1 MATARAARCAG
12 HARSFASRAT
22 GSTPALDIPFSISRL
37 RRIIRCWSIR
47 RKIPRPSTEASNA
60 RPRSTAGWHTAVTIW
75 SSLIWNSAT
84 TACTALRARRAA
96 GICTSRTAALP
107 RSAVRSGIKTRRSA
121 SATPLSAGTWR
132 KTLRSSTACSTI
144 STIPPSRIRA
154 ARTASPHTIS

>member
-60 RPRSTAGWHTAVTIW
+60 RPRSTAGWRTADTIW
-75 SSLIWNSAT
+75 SFPIWNSAT

-96 GICTSRTAALP
+96 GICASKTAGLP
-107 RSAVRSGIKTRRSA
+107 KSAAPSGIKTRRSA
-121 SATPLSAGTWR
+121 SATPLSAGMWR
-132 KTLRSSTACSTI
+132 KTSRSSTACSTI

-154 ARTASPHTIS
+154 ARTASPRTIS